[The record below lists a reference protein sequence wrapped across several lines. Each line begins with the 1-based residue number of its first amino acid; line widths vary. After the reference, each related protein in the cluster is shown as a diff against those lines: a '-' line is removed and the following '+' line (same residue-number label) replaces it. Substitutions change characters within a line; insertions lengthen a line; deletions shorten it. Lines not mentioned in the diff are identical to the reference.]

1 MFMNQYF
8 GNSVVHKIQL
18 KKAVMVLQKDTY

>member
-8 GNSVVHKIQL
+8 GNSVVHKTQL